1 MKTFIALLLFSNTA
15 FAVSLVAPDG
25 TYLGELSNNP
35 YAINSTS
42 NTYGPY
48 GSVYSQTSIN
58 NPYSQYGSKYSQ
70 QSPNNPYGGFGE
82 PPRHDEID
90 PNMPVPP
97 GMIPE

>member
-25 TYLGELSNNP
+25 TYLGELSSNP

-42 NTYGPY
+42 NQFGPY
-48 GSVYSQTSIN
+48 GSKFSQTSIN
-58 NPYSQYGSKYSQ
+58 NPFSPYGSKFSH

-82 PPRHDEID
+82 PPQVEES
-90 PNMPVPP
+90 
-97 GMIPE
+97 GEQSGLLPE